1 MNWMDM
7 FSSMFIGST
16 AFFLWLQYRGYQ
28 KRQWH
33 NTLFAPRLYEQQE
46 NKKVEILV
54 YSRGAIERVAPQ
66 EVPHII
72 ISITSRVDDVP
83 KIPSNSLC
91 LGTLGLTFADADATA
106 GPATSRLAITES
118 DLFSTLQAGEI
129 WSFVRKHLHYIQRIV
144 VHCDGGISRSAGVAG
159 ALSKALNGNDEEFFS
174 GRFKPNMRVYRKLLD
189 AYYQET
195 NSLIDPF
202 ENPEARY

>member
-1 MNWMDM
+1 MNWIDF
-7 FSSMFIGST
+7 FSILSVGS
-16 AFFLWLQYRGYQ
+16 AGFFLYLQYRSYQ
-28 KRQWH
+28 KHQWH
-33 NTLFAPRLYEQQE
+33 KILFAPRLYEQQE

-54 YSRGAIERVAPQ
+54 YSRAAIERVAPQ

-72 ISITSRVDDVP
+72 ISITSRADDVP
-83 KIPSNSLC
+83 KIPTNPLC
-91 LGTLGLTFADADATA
+91 LGTLGLTFADADVAVGQT
-106 GPATSRLAITES
+106 TES
-118 DLFSTLQAGEI
+118 QLFTALQAGEI

-144 VHCDGGISRSAGVAG
+144 IHCDGGISRSSGVAG
-159 ALSKALNGNDEEFFS
+159 ALSKALFGNDEEFFS

-195 NSLIDPF
+195 NSLTDPF